1 MSAEAATDATA
12 PAKGGKKKLIIIIAV
27 VLLVVLLGGG
37 GGVFYI
43 MQKQAAAQ
51 AAALNGDEEEQDQDH
66 GSSSSHGSAEKPAR
80 PEHPPTFVPLDP
92 FVANLSDKDAD
103 RFAQVG
109 LSFQVQDSAAEA
121 EIKSYMP
128 AIRNAVLL
136 ILAHKTSQELLSTE
150 GKEKLATELK
160 WAATAAM
167 GYEVPDPEDAV
178 SEDDAS
184 ADEADAPKKKK
195 KRKKVVEPYSPIDK
209 VNYASFVVQ

>member
-1 MSAEAATDATA
+1 MSDAAATDAVA
-12 PAKGGKKKLIIIIAV
+12 PAKGGKKLIIIIVV
-27 VLLVVLLGGG
+27 VLLVLLLGGG
-37 GGVFYI
+37 GAVFYI

-51 AAALNGDEEEQDQDH
+51 AAALNGDGEDEH
-66 GSSSSHGSAEKPAR
+66 AGGSHGSADKPAR

-109 LSFQVQDSAAEA
+109 LSFQVSDPAAVD

-136 ILAHKTSQELLSTE
+136 ILAHKTSQELLSQE

-167 GYEVPDPEDAV
+167 DYEVPDPEDMI
-178 SEDDAS
+178 DDA
-184 ADEADAPKKKK
+184 EAEEDQSDAPRKKKK
-195 KRKKVVEPYSPIDK
+195 KRKKYVEPYSPIDK

>member
-1 MSAEAATDATA
+1 MSADAATDATV

-27 VLLVVLLGGG
+27 VVLVLLLGGG
-37 GGVFYI
+37 GAVFYL

-51 AAALNGDEEEQDQDH
+51 AAALNGDEEEAH
-66 GSSSSHGSAEKPAR
+66 GSDSHGAAAKPAR

-92 FVANLSDKDAD
+92 FVANLADKDAD
-103 RFAQVG
+103 RFAQIGVN
-109 LSFQVQDSAAEA
+109 LQVQDSAAEA

-136 ILAHKTSQELLSTE
+136 TLAHKTSQDLLSPE

-167 GYEVPDPEDAV
+167 GYEVPDPEEAA
-178 SEDDAS
+178 SEDEAAS
-184 ADEADAPKKKK
+184 DEEADVPKKKK
-195 KRKKVVEPYSPIDK
+195 KKKKKPDEPYSPIEK